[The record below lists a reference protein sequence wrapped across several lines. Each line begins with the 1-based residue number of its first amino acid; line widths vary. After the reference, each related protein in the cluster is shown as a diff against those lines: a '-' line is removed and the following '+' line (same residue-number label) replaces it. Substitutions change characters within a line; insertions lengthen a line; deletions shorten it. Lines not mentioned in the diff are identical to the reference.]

1 MDTKNF
7 EKKMEAISPFELKNQ
22 LIDMADESLKKTART
37 MLNAGR
43 GNPNWIA
50 TTPREAFFLLGQFG
64 LEECRRVM
72 NLPEGIAG
80 IPQKEGIASRFE
92 AFLKKNNAAHGT
104 KLLEQTY
111 NYLLMQHAADPDSL
125 VHEWAEAVIGDQYP
139 VPDRILHFTEIL
151 VQDYLSQ
158 EMCDNRPPRGT
169 FDLFATEGGTAA
181 MCYLFDSLQENFLLD
196 KGDGIALMVPAFTP
210 YIEIPQLSRYQFNMI
225 ELHADLM
232 TDDGFHLWQYNDK
245 DIDRLKDP
253 AIKAL
258 FVTNPSNPP
267 SYALSPETMAR
278 IVNIVKN
285 DNPNLMVITDDVY
298 GTFSPHFRSFMAE
311 LPHNTL
317 CVYSFSK
324 YFGATGWRDAVI
336 ALHEDNIYDKQI
348 ARLPEDKRNAL
359 NRRYS
364 SLTLH
369 PEKMKFIDRMVA
381 DSRQVALNHTAGLSL
396 PQQMQMS
403 LFASFAL
410 LDKENKY
417 KLKMMEIIEKR
428 LHALWDNTG
437 FTLIKDPL
445 RVGYYTEIDML
456 VWAKKFYGDDFVEY
470 LKRTYS
476 PLNVVFR
483 LAKETSLVLLNGGGF
498 DGPEWSIRAS
508 LANLN
513 ERTMWSSARASSGFL
528 TNTQRRGKRLRK
540 NNAEPCQPITIRTQR
555 ERTPMTGKHLA
566 NKHQTDSLPVRFSG
580 KEGTEELCFSLFC
593 YTGAIIYHFNRGRS
607 DCTDYTLPCWIVPS
621 GACSMLSAAFLIIFT
636 NTCSKSAASK
646 RTGSNFGSHSSQR
659 RIFRSLHI
667 PSIKRLHME
676 ASSFSLPV
684 TKAGSGIFTTSA
696 KRVIKRLIEKQRSV
710 QTRITSQISSI
721 SSSVERACSTVS
733 RVDVIPA
740 VVLFTSCAIMRI
752 TFSYAFFSA
761 RITSSVIFSIR

>member
-1 MDTKNF
+1 MKTTEKNL
-7 EKKMEAISPFELKNQ
+7 EKKMESISPFELKNR
-22 LIDMADESLKKTART
+22 LIDMADQSLKKTART

-64 LEECRRVM
+64 LDECRRVM

-80 IPQKEGIASRFE
+80 IPEKDGIASRFE
-92 AFLKKNNAAHGT
+92 SFLIKNSKAAGAE
-104 KLLEQTY
+104 LLEQTY

-125 VHEWAEAVIGDQYP
+125 VHEWAESVIGDQYP

-151 VQDYLSQ
+151 VQDYLAQ

-169 FDLFATEGGTAA
+169 YDLFATEGGTAA

-210 YIEIPQLSRYQFNMI
+210 YIEIPQLSRYRFNLT
-225 ELHADLM
+225 ELHADRM
-232 TDDGFHLWQYNDK
+232 SKDGFHLWQYKDE

-267 SYALSPETMAR
+267 SYTLSPETTAR
-278 IVNIVKN
+278 IVGIVKN
-285 DNPNLMVITDDVY
+285 DNPDLMIITDDVY

-336 ALHEDNIYDKQI
+336 ALHEDNIFDKMI
-348 ARLPEDKRNAL
+348 ARLPQEKQEAL

-364 SLTLH
+364 SLTLK
-369 PEKMKFIDRMVA
+369 PEKLKFIDRMVA

-410 LDKENKY
+410 MDKKNIY
-417 KLKMMEIIEKR
+417 KEKMQEIIRLR

-437 FTLIKDPL
+437 FTLEEDPL

-456 VWAKKFYGDDFVEY
+456 VWARKFYGDDFVEY

-476 PLNVVFR
+476 PLHVVFR

-513 ERTMWSSARASSGFL
+513 E
-528 TNTQRRGKRLRK
+528 KDYV
-540 NNAEPCQPITIRTQR
+540 TIGQ
-555 ERTPMTGKHLA
+555 G
-566 NKHQTDSLPVRFSG
+566 
-580 KEGTEELCFSLFC
+580 
-593 YTGAIIYHFNRGRS
+593 
-607 DCTDYTLPCWIVPS
+607 
-621 GACSMLSAAFLIIFT
+621 
-636 NTCSKSAASK
+636 
-646 RTGSNFGSHSSQR
+646 
-659 RIFRSLHI
+659 
-667 PSIKRLHME
+667 IKRILEEYAEEYE
-676 ASSFSLPV
+676 A
-684 TKAGSGIFTTSA
+684 A
-696 KRVIKRLIEKQRSV
+696 KTPRSPKG
-710 QTRITSQISSI
+710 
-721 SSSVERACSTVS
+721 EGE
-733 RVDVIPA
+733 
-740 VVLFTSCAIMRI
+740 
-752 TFSYAFFSA
+752 
-761 RITSSVIFSIR
+761 